1 MQIARRGPCL
11 VAINLRVS
19 FRRFISFCLT
29 ICLFFSAK
37 IATAATTIDLY
48 SIGPGNDI
56 FSKFGHSAICV
67 TNDAHPKGRC
77 YDFGVT
83 DAPDPGTMVMGTLRG
98 EKEFVVV
105 AVDVDV
111 VVKTFSE
118 QERDIFKQTLPLD
131 DAHADALAKSLDDS
145 VEHGDRYAYDPAMDN
160 CTTELRD
167 RLDVALDKK
176 LSAPGPG
183 TRSAGM
189 SYREIVEE
197 PFSGRILEETVLALL
212 VGPVADRHPT
222 PYEALFLPFDL
233 RDAIEARALVKPE
246 QVHKRDRGVELRT
259 STNVGR
265 GTLVLIGLF
274 LSAIVWAA
282 ARKKSPSLTRAVRA
296 VGIVLGLVALA
307 VDAFAIIA
315 TYPWLAHN
323 WVLLVLWPTDVAVG
337 WLPADKLSL
346 YLKARIGVLVVVGLA
361 SLVHLIGQPVT
372 AVALFAAL
380 PLGTIYRKATAR

>member
-1 MQIARRGPCL
+1 
-11 VAINLRVS
+11 
-19 FRRFISFCLT
+19 
-29 ICLFFSAK
+29 
-37 IATAATTIDLY
+37 
-48 SIGPGNDI
+48 
-56 FSKFGHSAICV
+56 GHSALCV
-67 TNDAHPKGRC
+67 TSDAYPKGRC

-83 DAPDPGTMVMGTLRG
+83 DAPDPAAMVLGTLRG
-98 EKEFVVV
+98 EKQFIAV
-105 AVDVDV
+105 AVDLDV
-111 VVKTFSE
+111 LVKTFSE
-118 QERDIFKQTLPLD
+118 QERDIFRQTIPLD
-131 DAHADALAKSLDDS
+131 DAHASTLAKSLEDS

-167 RLDVALDKK
+167 RLDAALDKK

-183 TRSAGM
+183 TRSSAM

-233 RDAIEARALVKPE
+233 RDAIEARTGAKAE
-246 QVHKRDRGVELRT
+246 QVHKRNRGVELRT

-274 LSAIVWAA
+274 LSAIVWAG
-282 ARKKSPSLTRAVRA
+282 ARKKEPSFTRAVRG
-296 VGIVLGLVALA
+296 VGIVLGLVALGG
-307 VDAFAIIA
+307 DAFAIVA

-323 WVLLVLWPTDVAVG
+323 WVLVLLWPTDVALG
-337 WLPADKLSL
+337 WLPADKLTL
-346 YLKARIGVLVVVGLA
+346 YLKTRVGVLLVVGLA
-361 SLVHLIGQPVT
+361 SLVHLVGQPVV

-380 PLGTIYRKATAR
+380 PLGTVYRKTRAR